1 MVAPLHGG
9 RGVQA
14 THLRRTNERLV
25 LQCLRRTGEASKA
38 DLARATHLTSAA
50 VGGIIADLERMGLI
64 ETVGKRQGARG
75 QPATLIKLN
84 PTGAF
89 GIGVRLDRTAIETAL
104 VDFTGSVLHRKMHDT
119 VLPAP
124 EEAIALILR
133 DIEDMRRIPSPQH
146 RSRIAGIGLAQP
158 YNLEAWLSELD
169 LPAELFRRWRDVD
182 LRAELEREVNLPVTV
197 ENDGNAATI
206 AELFH
211 GLGHAHDDFL
221 YLYIG
226 AAIGGGVVIGGDCL
240 TGSRGNGGDVAVM
253 LVPPSRLASAG
264 ANRAGHDILLSR
276 ASLKA
281 LDRHLKHHG
290 QAVTGMVARQEAV
303 AKGGVAVREWLD
315 DCVDALVPAILSASA
330 ILDVPMVVID
340 SDLGQSLL
348 DPLVPL
354 LKAQLASHVPEARQ
368 APEVVVGSFGAD
380 AGAIGAATIPMF
392 FSFAPRASTLARAGL
407 DREVSDHVPLV

>member
-1 MVAPLHGG
+1 VVAPLNGG

-14 THLRRTNERLV
+14 AHLRRTNERLV

-50 VGGIIADLERMGLI
+50 VGGIITDLERMGLI

-75 QPATLIKLN
+75 QPATLMKLN
-84 PTGAF
+84 PTGAY
-89 GIGVRLDRTAIETAL
+89 GIGVRLDRAAIETAL
-104 VDFTGSVLHRKMHDT
+104 VDFTGSVLDRRMHDT

-124 EEAIALILR
+124 EDAIALILG
-133 DIEDMRRIPSPQH
+133 DITKMLSRLPAHH

-158 YNLEAWLSELD
+158 FNLEAWLSELD

-182 LRAELEREVNLPVTV
+182 LRHELERELHLSVTV

-211 GLGHAHDDFL
+211 GLGQAHDDFL

-240 TGSRGNGGDVAVM
+240 TGSRGNGGDVAMM
-253 LVPPSRLASAG
+253 LVPPSRLASAAPPRG
-264 ANRAGHDILLSR
+264 AHDILISR

-281 LDRHLKHHG
+281 MDRHLKVHG
-290 QAVTGMVARQEAV
+290 QTITGMATRKAAVEARAFAV
-303 AKGGVAVREWLD
+303 SEWLD
-315 DCVDALVPAILSASA
+315 DCVDALIPAILNASA
-330 ILDVPMVVID
+330 LLDAPLVVID
-340 SDLGQSLL
+340 SDLGPSLL
-348 DPLVPL
+348 DTLVP
-354 LKAQLASHVPEARQ
+354 KVKNALATHVPEARQ
-368 APEVVVGSFGAD
+368 APDVVAGTFGPD

-392 FSFAPRASTLARAGL
+392 FSFAPRASTLARSSL
-407 DREVSDHVPLV
+407 DREGTDHVALV